1 MKKFL
6 IASILISFLVAPA
19 LSLAQTQST
28 ANPNPIVSPP
38 PENLCTAVKHD
49 LSKYIENCNV
59 NVDIQTKVDESAR
72 QLCCL
77 LDLLMTIADYLFV
90 ILLLVAIVMIV
101 WSGFE
106 FVTAAGSTDKV
117 NAARTKIVWALVG
130 IAIALAA
137 KGLVRLVAAILS

>member
-6 IASILISFLVAPA
+6 IASILISFLVVPV
-19 LSLAQTQST
+19 LSLAQTT
-28 ANPNPIVSPP
+28 TNPVVTTP
-38 PENLCTAVKHD
+38 PEDLCTDVKHD
-49 LSKYIENCNV
+49 LKDYITNCSPGAVGNV
-59 NVDIQTKVDESAR
+59 EESAK

-77 LDLLMTIADYLFV
+77 LDLMMTVADYLFV
-90 ILLLVAIVMIV
+90 ILLAVAIVMIV

-130 IAIALAA
+130 IAVALAA

>member
-1 MKKFL
+1 MPFL
-6 IASILISFLVAPA
+6 SFAD
-19 LSLAQTQST
+19 
-28 ANPNPIVSPP
+28 NPIQQTP
-38 PENLCTAVKHD
+38 PENLCTEVKHELKD
-49 LSKYIENCNV
+49 YVEGCSPGLT
-59 NVDIQTKVDESAR
+59 IQSSVDESAQ

-77 LDLLMTIADYLFV
+77 LDLLMTVADYLFV

>member
-1 MKKFL
+1 MKKVL
-6 IASILISFLVAPA
+6 IASILISFLVVPV
-19 LSLAQTQST
+19 LSFAD
-28 ANPNPIVSPP
+28 NPIETTP
-38 PENLCTAVKHD
+38 PEDLCTSVKHD
-49 LSKYIENCNV
+49 LTDYIAGCEGT
-59 NVDIQTKVDESAR
+59 VDDVDESAR

-77 LDLLMTIADYLFV
+77 LDLLSTVADYLFV
-90 ILLLVAIVMIV
+90 ILLLVAVVMIV

>member
-6 IASILISFLVAPA
+6 IASILISFLVAPVLGFA
-19 LSLAQTQST
+19 DD
-28 ANPNPIVSPP
+28 NPITTTP
-38 PENLCTAVKHD
+38 PEDLCETVKHNLTD
-49 LSKYIENCNV
+49 YIEGCEGAV
-59 NVDIQTKVDESAR
+59 SDVDESAR

>member
-6 IASILISFLVAPA
+6 IASILISFLVVPV
-19 LSLAQTQST
+19 LSLAQT
-28 ANPNPIVSPP
+28 NPIVTTP
-38 PENLCTAVKHD
+38 PEDLCTDVKHN
-49 LSKYIENCNV
+49 LSDYITNCSPGA
-59 NVDIQTKVDESAR
+59 VDAVEESAK

-77 LDLLMTIADYLFV
+77 LDLMMTIADYLFV
-90 ILLLVAIVMIV
+90 ILLAVAIVMIV